1 MDLDEAVVEDGDVGL
16 QRGARFG
23 GGGELDDGGL
33 RVDDLEREEGE
44 KGNAHTTDRAEAVEV
59 VAEHVDLRSR
69 RAAGVRRGSSPPS
82 GPP

>member
-33 RVDDLEREEGE
+33 RVDDLERER
-44 KGNAHTTDRAEAVEV
+44 KGK
-59 VAEHVDLRSR
+59 
-69 RAAGVRRGSSPPS
+69 RGTRTPQIVPKRLK
-82 GPP
+82 